1 MHQGVFFIAIILTG
15 CLAGK
20 LLHRQIKF
28 MNNNYF
34 IMVYHAIKN
43 ILYIG
48 CMCVYI
54 FLIFF
59 PLLIFSLHIVSTELA
74 TILLFEWNDRWQGEN

>member
-1 MHQGVFFIAIILTG
+1 MHQGVFFIAIILIG

-34 IMVYHAIKN
+34 IMVYHAVKN
-43 ILYIG
+43 ISYI
-48 CMCVYI
+48 CECIYI
-54 FLIFF
+54 YF
-59 PLLIFSLHIVSTELA
+59 
-74 TILLFEWNDRWQGEN
+74 